1 MSIFDIF
8 SISINPPVG
17 VLNYLLELVNKKNI
31 YVHRMWKYPYK
42 TKPYEHQR
50 NALNE
55 SAEKTQWAYF
65 MEMGTGK
72 TKVTIDNLG
81 YLSFKGLV
89 DAALIIAP
97 KSVYSI
103 WETEIH
109 THMPDAIKFEIYKW
123 NIDKPKNYEKLN
135 KSKYLRIFLINVEA
149 LSTKRGVDACKDY
162 LVKNKLNFVVLDEST
177 TIKNKSA
184 KRTKNILGL
193 RQLSNKRRIL
203 TGSPITKSPL
213 DLFTQCQFLSP
224 ELLGFGSYLAFRNR
238 YAEMTD
244 IPVGSGRYISVPKY
258 YKRLEEL
265 EFKLKQFA
273 TRVRKDQC
281 LDLKPKIR
289 QKRYIELEGESKKIY
304 ERLRTSALAIVED
317 STISFSNKL
326 TEIIKLHQVC
336 NGFTKDDE
344 GKMINLHESKLKAL
358 EEIIEETDGKIIIW
372 ANYLWNI
379 HQINH
384 FLKVRYGE
392 ESTVSIFGEVNV
404 EDRKKAVE
412 RIQTDEKTR
421 FMVGNPTT
429 GGFGLT
435 LTACNTVIY
444 FSNNYNLEVRKQSE
458 DRAHR
463 IGQKGSVLYI
473 DIVARNTLDE
483 AIMKSLVNKGQIAA
497 KTLGEEDLR
506 DWLL

>member
-1 MSIFDIF
+1 
-8 SISINPPVG
+8 
-17 VLNYLLELVNKKNI
+17 
-31 YVHRMWKYPYK
+31 MWKYPYK
-42 TKPYEHQR
+42 TTPYEHQR

-55 SAEKTQWAYF
+55 SAEKVQWAYF

-72 TKVTIDNLG
+72 TKVTIDNIA
-81 YLSFKGLV
+81 YLFFQRKINSV
-89 DAALIIAP
+89 LIIAP
-97 KSVYSI
+97 KSVYLN
-103 WETEIH
+103 WETEIE
-109 THMPDAIKFEIYKW
+109 THMPDVLKYKIYKW
-123 NIDKPKNYEKLN
+123 NIDK
-135 KSKYLRIFLINVEA
+135 SKDYHDLQNFKDLRIFLINVEA
-149 LSTKRGVDACKDY
+149 LSTKRGFEACKEY
-162 LVKNKLNFVVLDEST
+162 LFKNKLNFVTLDEST
-177 TIKNKSA
+177 TIKNRSA
-184 KRTKNILGL
+184 KRTKNILAL
-193 RQLSNKRRIL
+193 QKLSMVRRIL

-213 DLFTQCQFLSP
+213 DLYTQCQFLSP
-224 ELLGFGSYLAFRNR
+224 ELLGFSSYLAFRNR

-265 EFKLKQFA
+265 EQKMKFFA
-273 TRVRKDQC
+273 TRIRKDQC
-281 LDLKPKIR
+281 LDLKPKVR
-289 QKRYIELEGESKKIY
+289 QKRYIELDGDGKKIY
-304 ERLRTSALAIVED
+304 EKLRTTALAIVED

-344 GKMINLHESKLKAL
+344 GKFLRLHDQKVKALHEV
-358 EEIIEETDGKIIIW
+358 IEEADGKIIIW

-379 HQINH
+379 HEIIH
-384 FLKVRYGE
+384 SLKSRYGE
-392 ESTVSIFGEVNV
+392 ESVVSIFGEVDV
-404 EDRKKAVE
+404 KVRKKAV
-412 RIQTDEKTR
+412 QSFQNDSNVR
-421 FMVGNPTT
+421 FFVGNPTT

-435 LTACNTVIY
+435 LTACNTVVY

-463 IGQKGSVLYI
+463 LGQKGTVVYI

-483 AIMKSLVNKGQIAA
+483 AIMKSLTNKGQIAA

>member
-1 MSIFDIF
+1 
-8 SISINPPVG
+8 
-17 VLNYLLELVNKKNI
+17 
-31 YVHRMWKYPYK
+31 MWKYPYK
-42 TKPYEHQR
+42 TEPYEHQR

-72 TKVTIDNLG
+72 TKVTIDNLS
-81 YLSFKGLV
+81 YLSLKGLV
-89 DAALIIAP
+89 NAALIIAP

-103 WETEIH
+103 WETEIQ
-109 THMPDAIKFEIYKW
+109 THMPDEVKHQIYKW
-123 NIDKPKNYEKLN
+123 NIDKPKDYEKLN
-135 KSKYLRIFLINVEA
+135 RFEYLRIFLINVEA

-162 LVKNKLNFVVLDEST
+162 LIKNKLNFVVLDEST

-193 RQLSNKRRIL
+193 RPLSHIRRIL

-224 ELLGFGSYLAFRNR
+224 ELLGFSSYLAFRNR

-265 EFKLKQFA
+265 EIKLKQFA
-273 TRVRKDQC
+273 TRIRKDQC
-281 LDLKPKIR
+281 LDLKPKVR
-289 QKRYIELEGESKKIY
+289 SKRYIELEGESKQIY
-304 ERLRTSALAIVED
+304 NKLRTSALAIVED

-344 GKMINLHESKLKAL
+344 GKMLRLHDQKVKALHEV
-358 EEIIEETDGKIIIW
+358 IEEADGKIIIW

-379 HQINH
+379 HEIIH
-384 FLKVRYGE
+384 SLKSRYGE
-392 ESTVSIFGEVNV
+392 ESVVSIFGEVDV
-404 EDRKKAVE
+404 KDRKKAVE
-412 RIQTDEKTR
+412 SFQNDSNVR
-421 FMVGNPTT
+421 FFVGNPTT

-435 LTACNTVIY
+435 LTACNTVVY
-444 FSNNYNLEVRKQSE
+444 FSNNYNLEVRMQSE

-463 IGQKGSVLYI
+463 MGQKGTVVYI
-473 DIVARNTLDE
+473 DIVAKNTLDE
-483 AIMKSLVNKGQIAA
+483 AIMKSLTNKGQIAA

-506 DWLL
+506 SWLL

>member
-1 MSIFDIF
+1 
-8 SISINPPVG
+8 
-17 VLNYLLELVNKKNI
+17 
-31 YVHRMWKYPYK
+31 MWKYPYK

-55 SAEKTQWAYF
+55 SAQKVQWAYF

-72 TKVTIDNLG
+72 TKVTIDNMAFL
-81 YLSFKGLV
+81 YFQKKITS
-89 DAALIIAP
+89 ALIIAP
-97 KSVYSI
+97 KSVYTV
-103 WETEIH
+103 WETEIQ
-109 THMPDAIKFEIYKW
+109 THIPEEVEYKIFKW
-123 NIDKPKNYEKLN
+123 NLDKQKDLEKLN
-135 KSKYLRIFLINVEA
+135 KAKELRIFLINVEA
-149 LSTKRGVDACKDY
+149 LSTKRGFQACVEY
-162 LVKNKLNFVVLDEST
+162 LSKNKLNFVALDEST
-177 TIKNKSA
+177 TIKNRSA

-193 RQLSNKRRIL
+193 RPISHIRRIL

-213 DLFTQCQFLSP
+213 DLYTQCQFLSP
-224 ELLGFGSYLAFRNR
+224 ELLGFSSYLAFRNR

-244 IPVGSGRYISVPKY
+244 IPVGSGRFISVPKY

-265 EFKLKQFA
+265 ETRLQQFS
-273 TRVRKDQC
+273 TRIRKDQC

-289 QKRYIELEGESKKIY
+289 QKRYIELEGDGKKIY
-304 ERLRTSALAIVED
+304 EKLRTTALAIVED

-336 NGFTKDDE
+336 NGFTKNDD
-344 GKMINLHESKLKAL
+344 GQIMALHKSKLNAL
-358 EEIIEETDGKIIIW
+358 EEILEETDGKVIIW
-372 ANYLWNI
+372 ANYIYNI
-379 HQINH
+379 KEIIG
-384 FLKVRYGE
+384 FLEQKYGKESVVSIYGE
-392 ESTVSIFGEVNV
+392 VDV

-463 IGQKGSVLYI
+463 MGQTGSVVYI
-473 DIVARNTLDE
+473 DIVAKNTLDE
-483 AIMKSLVNKGQIAA
+483 AIMKSLTNKGQIAA
-497 KTLGEEDLR
+497 KTLGEEELR

>member
-1 MSIFDIF
+1 
-8 SISINPPVG
+8 
-17 VLNYLLELVNKKNI
+17 
-31 YVHRMWKYPYK
+31 MWKYPYK
-42 TKPYEHQR
+42 TTPYEHQR

-55 SAEKTQWAYF
+55 SAEKVQWAYF

-72 TKVTIDNLG
+72 TKVTIDNIA
-81 YLSFKGLV
+81 YLFFQRKINSV
-89 DAALIIAP
+89 LIIAP
-97 KSVYSI
+97 KSVYLN
-103 WETEIH
+103 WETEIE
-109 THMPDAIKFEIYKW
+109 THMPDVLKYKIYKW
-123 NIDKPKNYEKLN
+123 NIDK
-135 KSKYLRIFLINVEA
+135 SKDYHDLQNFKDLRIFLINVEA
-149 LSTKRGVDACKDY
+149 LSTKRGFEACKEY
-162 LVKNKLNFVVLDEST
+162 LFKNKLNFLTLDEST
-177 TIKNKSA
+177 TIKNRSA
-184 KRTKNILGL
+184 KRTKNILAL
-193 RQLSNKRRIL
+193 QKLSMVRRIL

-213 DLFTQCQFLSP
+213 DLYTQCQFLSP
-224 ELLGFGSYLAFRNR
+224 ELLGFSSYLAFRNR

-265 EFKLKQFA
+265 EQKMKFFA
-273 TRVRKDQC
+273 TRIRKDQC
-281 LDLKPKIR
+281 LDLKPKVR
-289 QKRYIELEGESKKIY
+289 QKRYIELDGDGKKIY
-304 ERLRTSALAIVED
+304 EKLRTTALAIVED

-344 GKMINLHESKLKAL
+344 GKFLRLHDQKVKALHEV
-358 EEIIEETDGKIIIW
+358 IEEADGKIIIW

-379 HQINH
+379 HEIIH
-384 FLKVRYGE
+384 SLKSRYGE
-392 ESTVSIFGEVNV
+392 ESVVSIFGEVDV
-404 EDRKKAVE
+404 KDRKKAVE
-412 RIQTDEKTR
+412 SFQNDSNVR
-421 FMVGNPTT
+421 FFVGNPTT

-435 LTACNTVIY
+435 LTACNTVVY

-463 IGQKGSVLYI
+463 LGQKGTVVYI

-483 AIMKSLVNKGQIAA
+483 AIMKSLTNKGQIAA

>member
-1 MSIFDIF
+1 
-8 SISINPPVG
+8 
-17 VLNYLLELVNKKNI
+17 
-31 YVHRMWKYPYK
+31 MWKYPYK
-42 TKPYEHQR
+42 TIPYEHQR
-50 NALNE
+50 SALNQ
-55 SAEKTQWAYF
+55 SAEKVQWAYF

-72 TKVTIDNLG
+72 RKVTIDNMA
-81 YLSFKGLV
+81 YLYLKKQITS
-89 DAALIIAP
+89 ALIIAP
-97 KSVYSI
+97 KSVYTV
-103 WETEIH
+103 WEIEIE
-109 THMPDAIKFEIYKW
+109 THMPEDVKYKIFKW
-123 NIDKPKNYEKLN
+123 NIDKPKDLIKLN
-135 KSKYLRIFLINVEA
+135 KYDYFRIFLINVEA
-149 LSTKRGVDACKDY
+149 LSTKRGFEGCIDY
-162 LVKNKLNFVVLDEST
+162 LSKNKLNFVALDEST
-177 TIKNKSA
+177 TIKNRSA
-184 KRTKNILGL
+184 KRTKNILRL
-193 RQLSNKRRIL
+193 RSLSHIRRIL

-213 DLFTQCQFLSP
+213 DLYTQCQFLSP
-224 ELLGFGSYLAFRNR
+224 ELLGFSSYLAFRNR

-258 YKRLEEL
+258 YKRIEEL
-265 EFKLKQFA
+265 EIRLKQFS
-273 TRVRKDQC
+273 TRIRKDQC

-304 ERLRTSALAIVED
+304 DRLRTSALAIVED

-344 GKMINLHESKLKAL
+344 GKILNLHELKLKAL

-444 FSNNYNLEVRKQSE
+444 FSNNYNLEVREQSE

-483 AIMKSLVNKGQIAA
+483 AIMKSLTNKGQIAA

>member
-1 MSIFDIF
+1 
-8 SISINPPVG
+8 
-17 VLNYLLELVNKKNI
+17 
-31 YVHRMWKYPYK
+31 MWKYPYK

-50 NALNE
+50 KALE
-55 SAEKTQWAYF
+55 ASAEKVQWAYF

-72 TKVTIDNLG
+72 TKVTIDNIA
-81 YLSFKGLV
+81 YLYFQRKITS
-89 DAALIIAP
+89 ALIIAP
-97 KSVYSI
+97 KSVYTV
-103 WETEIH
+103 WETEIE
-109 THMPDAIKFEIYKW
+109 THLPDQLKYKIYKW
-123 NIDKPKNYEKLN
+123 NIDKPKDYYKLN
-135 KSKYLRIFLINVEA
+135 ESKDLRIFLINVEA
-149 LSTKRGVDACKDY
+149 LSTKRGFEGCVDY
-162 LVKNKLNFVVLDEST
+162 LTKNKLNFVVLDEST
-177 TIKNKSA
+177 TIKNRQA

-193 RQLSNKRRIL
+193 RQLSHIRRIL

-224 ELLGFGSYLAFRNR
+224 ELLGFSSYLAFRNR

-244 IPVGSGRYISVPKY
+244 IPVGSGRFISVPKY

-265 EFKLKQFA
+265 EIRLQQFS

-304 ERLRTSALAIVED
+304 DRLRTSALAVIDD

-326 TEIIKLHQVC
+326 TEIVKLHQVC

-344 GKMINLHESKLKAL
+344 GKMLPLHDQKVKAL
-358 EEIIEETDGKIIIW
+358 QEIIDETDGKIIIW

-379 HQINH
+379 HQIIH
-384 FLKVRYGE
+384 FLKTRYGE
-392 ESTVSIFGEVNV
+392 DSTVSIFGEVTV
-404 EDRKKAVE
+404 ENRKKAVE
-412 RIQTDEKTR
+412 RIQKDPACR
-421 FMVGNPTT
+421 FMVANPTT

-444 FSNNYNLEVRKQSE
+444 FSNNYNLEVRMQSE

-463 IGQKGSVLYI
+463 MGQKGTVVYV
-473 DIVARNTLDE
+473 DILAKNTLDE
-483 AIMKSLVNKGQIAA
+483 AILKSLTNKGQIAA

-506 DWLL
+506 SWLL